1 MTDPRPLPG
10 RPLVIAGA
18 ASGVGKTTVAAG
30 IMGALRRRGLRVA
43 PFKTGPDYIDPSYHM
58 AAADAPSRNLDT
70 WMTSREAVREIYAR
84 AAAGADISIIEG
96 AMGLFDGRAGAGNEG
111 STAEIAG
118 LLGGAVVLVADCSR
132 QARSLAPLLAGFARF
147 DGGVP
152 VTGAILNNVGSP
164 SHARM
169 LADAAREAGV
179 PVLGV
184 LPRRT
189 DISLK
194 SRHLGLVP
202 AGEAASGAADGGG
215 IEAVLERVIAHVEEH
230 VDLDGVL
237 ALAGAADAAVGAKL
251 GANSGANSGDTNS
264 GDTILNAGVPRARL
278 AVACDEAFS
287 FYYMDS
293 LEALEAAGAQL
304 VCFSPL
310 RDSGLPACDGLYLGG
325 GFPEVYAGELEA
337 NSAMRRS
344 VAAAVGAGL
353 PVYAECG
360 GLVYLCQGI
369 TDDGG
374 RRREMA
380 GALPMEARMTGTRQA
395 LGYVEATAL
404 KDSVLLDAGDRV
416 RGHEFHWSAVAWS
429 DADAAYSCFSARE
442 QAHRRE
448 GFSAG
453 NLLASYVHLHFA
465 GNPEAAA
472 RLVAACTGAK
482 GAAVDATA

>member
-1 MTDPRPLPG
+1 MTDPQPLPG

-58 AAADAPSRNLDT
+58 AAAGAPSRNLDT
-70 WMTSREAVREIYAR
+70 WLTSREAVREIYAR
-84 AAAGADISIIEG
+84 AAAGADVSIIEG

-111 STAEIAG
+111 STAEIAE

-132 QARSLAPLLAGFARF
+132 LARSLAPLLAGFARF
-147 DGGVP
+147 NGGVP
-152 VTGAILNNVGSP
+152 LTGAILNNVGSP

-169 LADAAREAGV
+169 LEEAAREAGV
-179 PVLGV
+179 PVLGM

-202 AGEAASGAADGGG
+202 AGEAAAESAAGDGGE
-215 IEAVLERVIAHVEEH
+215 IEAVLERIVAHVEEH

-237 ALAGAADAAVGAKL
+237 ALAGAAGAAVEAKPGA
-251 GANSGANSGDTNS
+251 NS
-264 GDTILNAGVPRARL
+264 GDTILNSGVPRARL

-293 LEALEAAGAQL
+293 LEALEAAGARL

-344 VAAAVGAGL
+344 VASAVGAGL